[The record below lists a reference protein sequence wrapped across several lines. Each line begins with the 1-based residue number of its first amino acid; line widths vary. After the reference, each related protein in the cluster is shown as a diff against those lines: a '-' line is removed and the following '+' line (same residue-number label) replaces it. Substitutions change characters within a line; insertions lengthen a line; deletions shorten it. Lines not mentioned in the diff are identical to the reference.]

1 MAASAWPGARGLAS
15 VATIGL
21 LLTTPA
27 LYHPSWPPAPAP
39 ETVQATSPIP
49 SATTAPSPPPDHL
62 PAGLLALPRHSRHL
76 IAVDASQSR
85 LYLLERDGTS
95 WRTVANHPV
104 SLGKAGVD
112 KWREG
117 DARTPLG
124 VYQITSRLGRPALD
138 PFYGD
143 GALTLDY
150 PNALDRRQGRGGS
163 RIWIHGSP
171 HDDMLRPPRDTDG
184 CVVLPN
190 AALRELMAMV
200 ATHTTPVLIASA
212 LEWQAPE
219 AQDARRKAFEA
230 VWRDWQQARRSGS
243 GERLAAFYSPGVR
256 PAPRGMP
263 LDYKDLSLLAWPD
276 GQPVMQATFGEVPKG
291 QRAGVTRR
299 QHWRLEQGQWR
310 IFDESVLR

>member
-15 VATIGL
+15 VAAIGL
-21 LLTTPA
+21 LLAAPA
-27 LYHPSWPPAPAP
+27 LYRPSRPPASAP
-39 ETVQATSPIP
+39 SPVSAQVAVEFSPATSP
-49 SATTAPSPPPDHL
+49 SPGQL
-62 PAGLLALPRHSRHL
+62 PAGLLALPRNSRHL

-85 LYLLERDGTS
+85 LYLLEREGS
-95 WRTVANHPV
+95 GWRMVADHPV

-138 PFYGD
+138 PFYGE

-150 PNALDRRQGRGGS
+150 PNALDRHQGRGGS

-171 HDDMLRPPRDTDG
+171 RDDMLRPPRDTDG

-190 AALRELMAMV
+190 AALLELMAV
-200 ATHTTPVLIASA
+200 VSTHTTPVLIAPELA
-212 LEWQAPE
+212 WQTPE
-219 AQDARRKAFEA
+219 ALNAQRMAFET
-230 VWRDWQQARRSGS
+230 VWQSWQQARRSGS
-243 GERLAAFYSPGVR
+243 TKSYAAFYRPGVR
-256 PAPRGMP
+256 PAPRGKP

-276 GQPVMQATFGEVPKG
+276 GQPVLQATFGEVPKG

-299 QHWRLEQGQWR
+299 QHWRLEQGQWQ